1 MDVVKRPEPLQLS
14 GNLRRN
20 WLQFKQKLELFLT
33 ATSSEKP
40 RTEAVKAAILLSAA
54 GDDALDVYNNFVFS
68 EGENKEDYQT
78 LVKKFEEYC
87 VQQGN
92 EVYERHVFRLRVQEE
107 AEPFERFLRD
117 IKKQAKLCNFGEL
130 EQSMIRDQ
138 VVFGISDKK
147 LRQRMLSEKDLT
159 LQKADQMCKA
169 AEVSAQQNAEW
180 SKETRQVE
188 YTRRTEQASNKQA
201 RCRQCGR
208 FHAPEEC
215 PARGKICYAC
225 KKKNHFAACCRKRH
239 VDQVDHAQEDDDNV
253 DILNISVCGVADGVG
268 ADWTVRGEIG
278 GQELR
283 FKADTGS

>member
-1 MDVVKRPEPLQLS
+1 MDVVKPPPPLQLS

-40 RTEAVKAAILLSAA
+40 RSEAVKAAILLSAA
-54 GDDALDVYNNFVFS
+54 GDDALDVYNNFAFS

-117 IKKQAKLCNFGEL
+117 IKKQAKLCNFGDL

-138 VVFGISDKK
+138 VVFGIGDKK

-180 SKETRQVE
+180 SKETWQVE
-188 YTRRTEQASNKQA
+188 YTRRTQQASKNQS
-201 RCRQCGR
+201 RCRQCRR

-215 PARGKICYAC
+215 PARGKFCYVC
-225 KKKNHFAACCRKRH
+225 KKKNHFAACCRKRQ
-239 VDQVDHAQEDDDNV
+239 VDQVDDA
-253 DILNISVCGVADGVG
+253 
-268 ADWTVRGEIG
+268 
-278 GQELR
+278 
-283 FKADTGS
+283 